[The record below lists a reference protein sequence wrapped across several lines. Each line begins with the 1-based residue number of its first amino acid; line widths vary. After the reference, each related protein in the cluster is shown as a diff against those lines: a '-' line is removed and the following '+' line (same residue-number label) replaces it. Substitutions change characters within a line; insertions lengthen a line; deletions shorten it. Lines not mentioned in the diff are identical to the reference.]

1 MMRFGRIEREML
13 MATEIQALADRLFPI
28 VPAGDEDADVRN
40 IPPEQRRLHTETAD
54 LTVGSLHQLMGSGKI
69 EVPEFQ
75 RGYVWSRT
83 QASRLIESLIIQC
96 PIPIVYFSQTTSNNL
111 IVIDGNQRLMSIK
124 LFLNDGFELQGLTTY
139 PELNGYTWA
148 QLDPRFRD
156 HINNRTI
163 RCITILKDTHPQIK
177 FDVFERLNTGSVK
190 LNSQELRHGINHG
203 TLMRKIDDLVKKET
217 WKRLTGIKSD
227 KRMKGAELVLR
238 YFAFRH
244 NRSQYSKPL
253 SGFLDTFSTSNRS
266 ITAEILELWS
276 IDFLKTLGLVDYYF
290 GNKAF
295 KIIRENS
302 STAGNFNSAL
312 YDAQMIGLAE
322 TINPNIR
329 NKLVQTD
336 VVQRAFVEL
345 TEDKTFAQSVQR
357 ATSDETAVETRILRS
372 IELFNRVQR
381 AL

>member
-1 MMRFGRIEREML
+1 
-13 MATEIQALADRLFPI
+13 MATNIQQLADRLFPI
-28 VPAGDEDADVRN
+28 VAAADDDAEVRN

-54 LTVGSLHQLMGSGKI
+54 LTVGSLHQLMVGAKI

-75 RGYVWSRT
+75 RGYVWTRT

-96 PIPIVYFSQTTSNNL
+96 PIPVVYFSQAPSNNL

-124 LFLNDGFELQGLTTY
+124 LFLNDAFELQGLTTY

-190 LNSQELRHGINHG
+190 LNSQELRHGVNHG
-203 TLMRKIDDLVKKET
+203 SLMREVDALVKDET
-217 WKRLTGIKSD
+217 WKSLTGIKSD

-244 NRSQYSKPL
+244 SRHSYSKPL
-253 SGFLDTFSTSNRS
+253 SGFLDTFSTANRHMNEETL
-266 ITAEILELWS
+266 TAWNT
-276 IDFLKTLGLVDYYF
+276 DFKHALSLVNHYF
-290 GNKAF
+290 GKKAF
-295 KIIRENS
+295 KIIRPDF
-302 STAGNFNSAL
+302 STAGNFNSAI
-312 YDAQMIGLAE
+312 YDAQMLGLVE
-322 TINPNIR
+322 TASAAIQSLTAP
-329 NKLVQTD
+329 KDAVQ
-336 VVQRAFVEL
+336 QAFIEL
-345 TEDKTFAQSVQR
+345 TADRNFATSVQR
-357 ATSDETAVETRILRS
+357 ATSDETAVATRISRA
-372 IELFNRVQR
+372 IEVFNGI
-381 AL
+381 